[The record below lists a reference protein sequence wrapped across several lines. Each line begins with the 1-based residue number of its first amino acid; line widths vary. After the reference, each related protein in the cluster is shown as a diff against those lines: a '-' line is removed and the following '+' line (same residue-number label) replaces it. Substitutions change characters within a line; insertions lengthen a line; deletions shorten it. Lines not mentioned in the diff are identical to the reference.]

1 MNRFMMNLSRPRE
14 RSSLDALRVFH
25 EVARAITSSIEL
37 DSILRTILDQM
48 ASFFQPQSWSLLML
62 DEARQEL
69 FYAIAVGH
77 PEDELRDVRI
87 PMGHGAAG
95 WAAQHG
101 ESLLV
106 EDIAADPRFANSPL
120 PRLINPRKGPQSV
133 LCIPVQ
139 ARNRSI
145 AVIQLVN
152 SRPEG
157 LDDFD
162 MYFLHVL
169 TDYTAIAIENS
180 AAMDRIRELTIT
192 DDCTG
197 LFNAR
202 HLHKMLES
210 EVERSIR
217 TKDPFSLIFID
228 LDHFKSV
235 NDTHG
240 HLIGSQ
246 LLAEVGTNIKNGL
259 RQIDSA
265 YRYGGDEFVAMLPHT
280 PKPAAI
286 EVARRLYRNLR
297 GQPFLNA
304 ENINVNVRAS
314 FGLAT
319 FPEDGGNM
327 QDLIRSADEMMY
339 LVKNTC
345 RDNIA
350 VAGLGL
356 IGPPVDPA
364 HADPSLADSSRADA
378 SQPAPE
384 LEAAQLGSR
393 LLAPR
398 PGPALHN
405 QTSALAASLPS
416 ASVPLPR
423 AGHR

>member
-1 MNRFMMNLSRPRE
+1 
-14 RSSLDALRVFH
+14 
-25 EVARAITSSIEL
+25 
-37 DSILRTILDQM
+37 
-48 ASFFQPQSWSLLML
+48 
-62 DEARQEL
+62 
-69 FYAIAVGH
+69 
-77 PEDELRDVRI
+77 
-87 PMGHGAAG
+87 MGHGAAG

-364 HADPSLADSSRADA
+364 LADSSHADSSHA
-378 SQPAPE
+378 DSSFSAPMRPSPLLNLKPPSSAPACSLPAPARHSTTRPAPSPLPCRRLPSPCPAPVTAKPTRSTAPPGSPPDE
-384 LEAAQLGSR
+384 SHPHSHPRYRAPQSPTRSDPSAA
-393 LLAPR
+393 A
-398 PGPALHN
+398 PAL
-405 QTSALAASLPS
+405 
-416 ASVPLPR
+416 
-423 AGHR
+423 